1 MRLENELYKLV
12 DRDDRSARVR
22 LLPDSVIFKAHFP
35 GNPVT
40 PGVCQVG
47 MVEELAEMILDCK
60 LHLREVKSLKYLE
73 VLRPQPDQIVVI
85 SFDNLAPE
93 DAELKVKG
101 SIAAE
106 DKMVTKFSLVFVKQ

>member
-12 DRDDRSARVR
+12 DRDERSARVR
-22 LLPDSVIFKAHFP
+22 LLPDSAIFKAHFP

-73 VLRPQPDQIVVI
+73 VLRPQPDQTVVI
-85 SFDNLAPE
+85 TFDNLESE
-93 DAELKVKG
+93 DDELKAKG
-101 SIAAE
+101 SVVSEERIF
-106 DKMVTKFSLVFVKQ
+106 TKFSLVFERQ